1 MKIIRKPIVN
11 SAVITL
17 ISAFY
22 IAIFIIISGHVEF
35 ERILDH
41 ATTLN
46 SSFWNMWSDFLK
58 QGHLKYVGYSYILL
72 TAAIVISTLI
82 KRRDYD
88 EYQCRMLEKGLI
100 ASGIVIVLLFPVAML
115 LILSEP
121 NYCVE
126 TITFLAVAHWS
137 VCLIVDLVYVIKW
150 YRN

>member
-1 MKIIRKPIVN
+1 MKIIKKPIAN
-11 SAVITL
+11 AAVITL

-22 IAIFIIISGHVEF
+22 IAVFIVTSGHVEF
-35 ERILDH
+35 EHILDH
-41 ATTLN
+41 ATMLN

-72 TAAIVISTLI
+72 TAAIVIPTLI
-82 KRRDYD
+82 KKRDYD

-100 ASGIVIVLLFPVAML
+100 ASGIVMVLLFPIAML

-126 TITFLAVAHWS
+126 TITFLIVAHWL
-137 VCLIVDLVYVIKW
+137 VCLIVDLVYVIRW
-150 YRN
+150 NRN

>member
-11 SAVITL
+11 SAVVTL

-22 IAIFIIISGHVEF
+22 IAVFIITSGHAEF
-35 ERILDH
+35 ERILNH
-41 ATTLN
+41 AVTLN
-46 SSFWNMWSDFLK
+46 SDFWNSWSDFLK
-58 QGHLKYVGYSYILL
+58 QGHLKYVGYLYILL
-72 TAAIVISTLI
+72 TAAIIISSFI

-100 ASGIVIVLLFPVAML
+100 ASGIVMVLLFPIAMIS
-115 LILSEP
+115 ILSDP

-126 TITFLAVAHWS
+126 TITFLVVAHWL

-150 YRN
+150 SRN